1 MVAETTDEIADL
13 LWKARS
19 LGGLVPIA
27 TASGIDSI
35 EAAYRVQGKI
45 EALADM
51 PRCGWKVGATSQEAQ
66 RVLDI
71 EGPATAPMSVPTCFQ
86 SPANVAVFPGQSA
99 SVESEFAFR
108 FARDLPK
115 RSTPYSQDEVIDA
128 VDALL
133 PAIEIVGGRFE
144 DGFNRIGPI
153 RLIADMVAHTAFV
166 SGQEVMNWRGI
177 DLKSHS
183 VSLFKNGDLVGEG
196 TGSLVLGDPLL
207 VLHWTANHLLDRGES
222 IKAGQIVTTGTCT
235 GITPVAED
243 DIFTAD
249 FGTLGKVEVRI
260 VPKHGTA

>member
-1 MVAETTDEIADL
+1 MVTETTDEIANL

-19 LGGLVPIA
+19 LGGLVSIA
-27 TASGIDSI
+27 VASEIESI

-51 PRCGWKVGATSQEAQ
+51 PRCGWKVGATSKEAQ

-71 EGPATAPMSVPTCFQ
+71 DGPATAPMSVPTCFQ

-115 RSTPYSQDEVIDA
+115 RPTPYSLYEVMDA

-144 DGFNRIGPI
+144 GGFNRIGPI

-166 SGQEVMNWRGI
+166 SGQDVTNWRGI

-183 VSLFKNGDLVGEG
+183 VSLFRNGEQVGKG
-196 TGSLVLGDPLL
+196 MGSLVLGDPLL
-207 VLHWTANHLLDRGES
+207 VLHWTANHLLNRGES

-235 GITPVAED
+235 GITPVAD
-243 DIFTAD
+243 DDFFIAD
-249 FGTLGKVEVRI
+249 FGALGKVEVKI
-260 VPKHGTA
+260 VPKPA